1 MNDPV
6 TMRRQLRA
14 ELKRL
19 RAERDLTQRHVAEQ
33 LDWSPSKIIRI
44 EKGVVAIGVT
54 DLQAL
59 LRLYDVQDK
68 ATIDA
73 LVAMA
78 RGSKRLPF
86 NEYRDKLAPETLRY
100 FGYESSAAILRQFE
114 PLVIPGLLQTE
125 EYART
130 LLKDLGYSSERIET
144 IWAVRSERQEILDRD
159 SPPEM
164 FFVLDE
170 ATIRRVVGSENLMRR
185 QLNRLVELNTNPRV
199 TIRVM
204 PFSAGAYIGMLGPFT
219 YLEFP
224 DDEDPNVLYVEGP
237 LGDAV
242 LRDEEDLTARYLDSF
257 FALEKSALPAEDLE
271 KVLLP
276 PSD

>member
-73 LVAMA
+73 LV
-78 RGSKRLPF
+78 
-86 NEYRDKLAPETLRY
+86 
-100 FGYESSAAILRQFE
+100 
-114 PLVIPGLLQTE
+114 
-125 EYART
+125 
-130 LLKDLGYSSERIET
+130 
-144 IWAVRSERQEILDRD
+144 
-159 SPPEM
+159 
-164 FFVLDE
+164 
-170 ATIRRVVGSENLMRR
+170 
-185 QLNRLVELNTNPRV
+185 
-199 TIRVM
+199 
-204 PFSAGAYIGMLGPFT
+204 
-219 YLEFP
+219 
-224 DDEDPNVLYVEGP
+224 
-237 LGDAV
+237 
-242 LRDEEDLTARYLDSF
+242 
-257 FALEKSALPAEDLE
+257 E
-271 KVLLP
+271 KVGV
-276 PSD
+276 

>member
-1 MNDPV
+1 MLVRPSSMTRDTTTAVTPVPGWQEDEDLMNDPV

-86 NEYRDKLAPETLRY
+86 NEYPTSLRPRRCAISDTSRPPPFSGSSSRSSFLACCRRRSTLAH
-100 FGYESSAAILRQFE
+100 SSRTWAILRNESRRSGPCVPSVRRYWTATVRQKCSSFLMR
-114 PLVIPGLLQTE
+114 PRSGGSSG
-125 EYART
+125 ART
-130 LLKDLGYSSERIET
+130 
-144 IWAVRSERQEILDRD
+144 
-159 SPPEM
+159 
-164 FFVLDE
+164 
-170 ATIRRVVGSENLMRR
+170 
-185 QLNRLVELNTNPRV
+185 
-199 TIRVM
+199 
-204 PFSAGAYIGMLGPFT
+204 
-219 YLEFP
+219 
-224 DDEDPNVLYVEGP
+224 
-237 LGDAV
+237 
-242 LRDEEDLTARYLDSF
+242 
-257 FALEKSALPAEDLE
+257 
-271 KVLLP
+271 
-276 PSD
+276 